1 MSALTFRSTITRVKT
16 YAFNQL
22 NATNLQEIA
31 AIHYELAQPAV
42 WEELGRRAL
51 GDTERTALAPLV
63 AKLRDFGLHLANE
76 ATVWARAIYPLLALA
91 ERRGIFAFSVVSLAA
106 RFDDVEIRG
115 EADGA
120 LAANVNA
127 EPGAPYLVVIEAKRG
142 IGATEPVSQLLGA
155 MLCAAQRNER
165 DGKPAEEIFG
175 VYTIA
180 DVWTFVRAQI
190 DWSHPRP
197 TMRVLASGE
206 YVEKLEAATILAI
219 LESIIDR
226 YAPARA
232 G

>member
-1 MSALTFRSTITRVKT
+1 MKT

-31 AIHYELAQPAV
+31 SIHYELAQPGV
-42 WEELGRRAL
+42 WEDLARREISDAA
-51 GDTERTALAPLV
+51 RSSLAPIV
-63 AKLRDFGLHLANE
+63 ARLRDFGLHLANE
-76 ATVWARAIYPLLALA
+76 ATVWARAIYPLLVLA
-91 ERRGIFAFSVVSLAA
+91 ERRGIFAFALVSLTAK
-106 RFDDVEIRG
+106 FDEVEIRG

-120 LAANVNA
+120 LAAGVNA
-127 EPGAPYLVVIEAKRG
+127 EPGTPYLVIVEAKRG

-165 DGKPAEEIFG
+165 DGKPAQEIFG

-190 DWSHPRP
+190 DWSQHKP
-197 TMRVLASGE
+197 TMRVLTSPE

-219 LESIIDR
+219 LESIIDKCVGSR
-226 YAPARA
+226 PQP
-232 G
+232 

>member
-1 MSALTFRSTITRVKT
+1 MERMKT

-31 AIHYELAQPAV
+31 TIRYELAEPRV
-42 WEELGRRAL
+42 WEELARRPIGEVERAAL
-51 GDTERTALAPLV
+51 SPIV

-91 ERRGIFAFSVVSLAA
+91 ERRGIFAFALVPLAA

-120 LAANVNA
+120 LAASVNA
-127 EPGAPYLVVIEAKRG
+127 EPGPPYLVVIEAKRG
-142 IGATEPVSQLLGA
+142 LGATEPVSQLLGA
-155 MLCAAQRNER
+155 MLCAALRNPR
-165 DGKPAEEIFG
+165 DGKPREEMFG

-180 DVWTFVRAQI
+180 DVWTFVRAHI
-190 DWSHPRP
+190 DWSQPRP
-197 TMRVLASGE
+197 AMSVLTSGE

-226 YAPARA
+226 NA
-232 G
+232 GAGP

>member
-1 MSALTFRSTITRVKT
+1 MKT

-42 WEELGRRAL
+42 WEELARREIGEL
-51 GDTERTALAPLV
+51 ERSALAPLL

-91 ERRGIFAFSVVSLAA
+91 ERRGIFAFSVVPLSAKL
-106 RFDDVEIRG
+106 DDVEIRG

-120 LAANVNA
+120 LAASVNA
-127 EPGAPYLVVIEAKRG
+127 EPRTPYLVVIEAKRG

-155 MLCAAQRNER
+155 MLCAAQHNQR
-165 DGKPAEEIFG
+165 DGKPVEEIYG

-180 DVWTFVRAQI
+180 DVWTFVRGRI
-190 DWSHPRP
+190 DWSQPRP
-197 TMRVLASGE
+197 AMGVLISSE
-206 YVEKLEAATILAI
+206 YMEKLEAATILAI
-219 LESIIDR
+219 LESILDK
-226 YAPARA
+226 YAAA
-232 G
+232 

>member
-1 MSALTFRSTITRVKT
+1 MKT

-31 AIHYELAQPAV
+31 SIHYELAQPAV
-42 WEELGRRAL
+42 WEQLAQREI
-51 GDTERTALAPLV
+51 GDVARSSLAPIV

-76 ATVWARAIYPLLALA
+76 ATVWARAIYPLLVLA
-91 ERRGIFAFSVVSLAA
+91 ERRGIFAFALVPLSGK
-106 RFDDVEIRG
+106 FDDVEVRG

-120 LAANVNA
+120 LAASVNA
-127 EPGAPYLVVIEAKRG
+127 EPGTPYLVVVEAKRG

-165 DGKPAEEIFG
+165 DGKPAQEIYG

-180 DVWTFVRAQI
+180 DVWTFVRGRI
-190 DWSHPRP
+190 DWTQPKP
-197 TMRVLASGE
+197 VMQVLTSAE

-219 LESIIDR
+219 LESIIDKHEGLQ
-226 YAPARA
+226 P
-232 G
+232 